1 MSAMQI
7 YATVWTYE
15 NHHLIV
21 HADVSSGARRTYVVG
36 AHKNRLNDAVIL
48 NTTHKCI
55 LKYPMK
61 TR

>member
-7 YATVWTYE
+7 YATVWTYAKP
-15 NHHLIV
+15 HV

-36 AHKNRLNDAVIL
+36 AHKNRLSDAVIL
-48 NTTHKCI
+48 NTTHECI